1 MYLKR
6 ERENKQKQESFCIS
20 LAELTSNPISDGST
34 VLWGNKTASG
44 LPLRKV
50 FAKSWMN
57 IVFKK
62 LELRGAWG
70 AQSVKH
76 LPSAQV
82 TILGSWDRAPCRAPC
97 SAGSLL
103 LPLPQLPLLPKRMLS
118 LSHSL
123 ILSLK

>member
-82 TILGSWDRAPCRAPC
+82 TILGSWDRAPSQAP
-97 SAGSLL
+97 LL
-103 LPLPQLPLLPKRMLS
+103 LSLPLPLLLLMLS
-118 LSHSL
+118 F
-123 ILSLK
+123 